1 MEVTVKVKNAD
12 EIVRRLRTAVPKVR
26 TAANRVIYEQ
36 ANAIRD
42 DAKSRVPVDKGELK
56 KSIEAKMLKGG
67 LGAIV
72 GAGGRGKHDPYYAYF
87 VEVGTQAHS
96 AGQRTKTGRVQKHTS
111 DGGGMPAQPYLF
123 PAARSHEAATWTRLQ
138 AVIERAI
145 EKAVMQR

>member
-1 MEVTVKVKNAD
+1 MEITVKVKNAD

-26 TAANRVIYEQ
+26 KAANRVIYEQ

-42 DAKSRVPVDKGELK
+42 DAKSRVPVDKGALK
-56 KSIEAKMLKGG
+56 QSIEAKMIKGG

-72 GAGGRGKHDPYYAYF
+72 GAGGRGKRDPYYAYF

-96 AGQRTKTGRVQKHTS
+96 VGQKTKTGRVKEHAS
-111 DGGGMPAQPYLF
+111 SGGGIPAQPFLY

-145 EKAVMQR
+145 DEAVMRR